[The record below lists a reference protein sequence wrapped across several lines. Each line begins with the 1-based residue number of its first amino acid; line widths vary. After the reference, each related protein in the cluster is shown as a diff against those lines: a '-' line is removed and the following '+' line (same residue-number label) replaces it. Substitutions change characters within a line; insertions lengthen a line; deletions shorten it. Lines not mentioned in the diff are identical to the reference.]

1 MKIRTCPFCGQLPK
15 VEGLMKGTDLESYFI
30 KCSNEKCEAAIKNPF
45 KTIKEAVDYWNTRV
59 EPEVRELEDSE
70 EQLPVKNEPQINTE
84 AVSRLYNRVSEK
96 YGDNAIWGVLFLMS
110 QIDMQTWKFP
120 EHIRNTPFGELLDEI
135 EQDEELRDAFKN
147 QNRSEGD

>member
-1 MKIRTCPFCGQLPK
+1 MKVRTCPFCGQLPTIEE
-15 VEGLMKGTDLESYFI
+15 VCARTPYEGYFI
-30 KCSNEKCEAAIKNPF
+30 KCSNPKCEAAIKNPF
-45 KTIKEAVDYWNTRV
+45 KIREKAVEYWNTRV
-59 EPEVRELEDSE
+59 EPEVCELEDSE

-84 AVSRLYNRVSEK
+84 VVSGLYNRVSEK

-120 EHIRNTPFGELLDEI
+120 DYIRNAPFGELLDEI